1 LEQKMTQEQLI
12 SVLGSGTLVLTLVAL
27 VRKIFP
33 SINGR
38 NVYLL
43 AIFASILATFGS
55 IYVSDLPKWA
65 YSVVVSIVVA
75 VLSVGAATFTQSLVD
90 RSAEKSQPSNGGT
103 PQA

>member
-1 LEQKMTQEQLI
+1 MTQEQLI

-43 AIFASILATFGS
+43 SIAAAMLSTLGS
-55 IYVSDLPKWA
+55 IYVNDLPKWA
-65 YSVVVSIVVA
+65 YSLVASFVVA
-75 VLSVGAATFTQSLVD
+75 VLAVGAATFSQGLVD
-90 RSAEKSQPSNGGT
+90 RSAEKSKQSNSGELSV
-103 PQA
+103 

>member
-1 LEQKMTQEQLI
+1 MTQEQLI

-27 VRKIFP
+27 TRKIFP

-43 AIFASILATFGS
+43 AIFASILATLGS
-55 IYVSDLPKWA
+55 IYVGDLPRWGH
-65 YSVVVSIVVA
+65 SIVVSIVAAIV
-75 VLSVGAATFTQSLVD
+75 SVGSASFAQGLVD
-90 RSAEKSQPSNGGT
+90 RLGEKSKPSNGGT